1 MAKQMGCSDW
11 LSLSHMLLVVVSP
24 HLMPIK
30 KLGVA
35 GKGGGE
41 VEAGMI
47 GYTWGMLVGPEHE

>member
-1 MAKQMGCSDW
+1 
-11 LSLSHMLLVVVSP
+11 MLLVVVSP

-41 VEAGMI
+41 VEAGTI